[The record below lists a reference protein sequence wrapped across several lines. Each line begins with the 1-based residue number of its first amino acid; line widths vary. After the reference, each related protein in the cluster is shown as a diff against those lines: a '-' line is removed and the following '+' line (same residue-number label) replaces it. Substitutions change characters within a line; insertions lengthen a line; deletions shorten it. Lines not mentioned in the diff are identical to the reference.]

1 MACLAESVV
10 FYGHFLLLLFVLGY
24 QYENAKQSLCCL
36 PGTFLTSFSV
46 KEFSRL
52 QAHIEYY

>member
-24 QYENAKQSLCCL
+24 QYENVKQSLCSV
-36 PGTFLTSFSV
+36 PGTFLTSFSN
-46 KEFSRL
+46 KL
-52 QAHIEYY
+52 QAHIENY